1 MKAFLNSSK
10 NWLLTGISALLLLAG
25 IHPLDLYWLAWFAF
39 LPLFIILF
47 DATCSA
53 RALVFKTLCIGLVYY
68 GIGLYWILL
77 FDWKSYCLAL
87 LVTAPVFAIYF
98 VVLRLL
104 QSKIKNSL
112 VLVLIA
118 PLMWGLI
125 QTAYAMS
132 PIGAIAIEVPFY
144 APLPFFQIA
153 KVAGFAALPFLILGL
168 NICLALAIQKRTIS
182 AVFGAIIFSFA
193 LTGVFFWGK
202 AELKKSY
209 PAPLN
214 WAVIQHNLPVSGKW
228 RLEHPLFVRSK
239 YRELA
244 LEAAKEKPSMII
256 FPLYSFPDDA
266 LRNPEFFSGLAKET
280 NTWILVATYI
290 PQKEGESI
298 TRGFFDAALLYSP
311 EGKLVDHYRAVKAPP
326 FRQISEQNE
335 SQYKILQ
342 TPFGKLG
349 ILLCYE
355 DALPRVAHE
364 AVKNGADILI
374 ALSNPGFFSS
384 TWMPYYHFMQDRLR
398 AIETERFVVRA
409 SSNGYSG
416 VIDPK
421 GRILSQSELDRE
433 QILHVTVGRHEN

>member
-1 MKAFLNSSK
+1 MIQIKPK
-10 NWLLTGISALLLLAG
+10 NWMLVGLSAVLLLAG
-25 IHPLDLYWLAWFAF
+25 IHPLNLYWLSWFAF
-39 LPLFIILF
+39 LPLFLIFF
-47 DATCSA
+47 DSACSA
-53 RALVFKTLCIGLVYY
+53 RALAFKTLCVGVIYY
-68 GIGLYWILL
+68 GIGLYWLLL
-77 FDWKSYCLAL
+77 FDWKSYGLAV

-98 VVLRLL
+98 SILRLIQFKLKSSIVLVVL
-104 QSKIKNSL
+104 
-112 VLVLIA
+112 A
-118 PLMWGLI
+118 PLIWGII

-153 KVAGFAALPFLILGL
+153 KMTGFAALPFLILGL
-168 NICLALAIQKRTIS
+168 NICI
-182 AVFGAIIFSFA
+182 A
-193 LTGVFFWGK
+193 LTIKKRNRAAVLGVIFFVAGLAGIFIFGK
-202 AELKKSY
+202 TELKKTY
-209 PAPLN
+209 PTPFH

-290 PQKEGESI
+290 PHKEGGSI
-298 TRGFFDAALLYSP
+298 TQGFFDAALLYSP
-311 EGKLVDHYRAVKAPP
+311 EGKLVDHYRAVVAPP

-335 SQYKILQ
+335 SQYKILD

-355 DALPRVAHE
+355 DSLPRVARE
-364 AVKNGADILI
+364 AVKNGAEILI
-374 ALSNPGFFSS
+374 ALSNPGFFNK

-398 AIETERFVVRA
+398 AIETGRFVVRA

-416 VIDPK
+416 VVDPQ
-421 GRILSQSELDRE
+421 GRVLSQSRLDNE
-433 QILHVTVGRHEN
+433 QIMQVNVGLVS

>member
-1 MKAFLNSSK
+1 MMVGLS
-10 NWLLTGISALLLLAG
+10 TLLLLAG
-25 IHPLDLYWLAWFAF
+25 IHPLDLYWLSWFAF
-39 LPLFIILF
+39 LPLFLIFF
-47 DATCSA
+47 DSACSS
-53 RALVFKTLCIGLVYY
+53 RALAFKALCVGIIYY
-68 GIGLYWILL
+68 GIGLYWIWL

-98 VVLRLL
+98 AALRLI
-104 QSKIKNSL
+104 QSKIANSIIL
-112 VLVLIA
+112 VAIA
-118 PLMWGLI
+118 PLIWGLI

-144 APLPFFQIA
+144 APLPFLQIA
-153 KVAGFAALPFLILGL
+153 KVTGFAALPFLILGL
-168 NICLALAIQKRTIS
+168 NICIALAIQKRNASTI
-182 AVFGAIIFSFA
+182 FGVMFFIAGLAGIFFY
-193 LTGVFFWGK
+193 GK
-202 AELKKSY
+202 AELRKSY
-209 PAPLN
+209 PAPLQ

-244 LEAAKEKPSMII
+244 LVAAKQKPSMII

-266 LRNPEFFSGLAKET
+266 LRSPEFFAGLAKET

-355 DALPRVAHE
+355 DALPRVARE
-364 AVKNGADILI
+364 AVKSGADILI

-384 TWMPYYHFMQDRLR
+384 TWMPYYHLMQDRLR

-409 SSNGYSG
+409 SANGYSG
-416 VIDPK
+416 AIDPK
-421 GRILSQSELDRE
+421 GRVLSQSELNRE
-433 QILHVTVGRHEN
+433 EILQINVGLVSPEKSTF